1 MNRTF
6 DRECESHNIGGL
18 ILHQRLKPV
27 AALAAATALIAIVC
41 ASALGAEG
49 SRNAAARSESEPVVW
64 QGPELT
70 AQLVPPAPS
79 ASSTPNIAPL
89 DAASPQPGT
98 SNAGAT
104 AAGTSA
110 PANKQTPLLDGQSP
124 TEELALPDATTGTEE
139 QSQRRGV
146 QPYGGG
152 HPTDWPWGC
161 GGSPY
166 RTGPGLCDDWT
177 VGPRWHITVDGLV
190 MTRESTDLNALWN
203 QMMANDLTGTVVD
216 PTANPL
222 VGLTPEL
229 EQFDHG
235 PGGRITFTSQV
246 ARCTAYDVQAAYEGI
261 NDWNAS
267 IVFPKQTFD
276 NVALPIPPNTT
287 GDATGIDTEPGGPFP
302 QEFQQRSLSYRSDLN
317 SGELNFIP
325 GVDPACRPFFGAR
338 FIRFSDEIQDQLNQ
352 ETQPPLPGP
361 LTTSIT
367 PGPAP
372 PGTPIAVN
380 DPIGPTYETDRL
392 NIFHLQNNLMGFQ
405 LGMLFDSVQLTDRLA
420 FEGFVSG
427 GVYYNRVKYSNVMG
441 VFTTQTF
448 ADNTRSTGFNDAR
461 TDASNIIN
469 NDARDLSE
477 ISYEAEASLTAVCRL
492 NRCWALRAGYQVLW
506 INHLHLA
513 DEAFLGNPEAD
524 SDLIF
529 HGWHAG
535 IECRR

>member
-1 MNRTF
+1 M
-6 DRECESHNIGGL
+6 
-18 ILHQRLKPV
+18 
-27 AALAAATALIAIVC
+27 
-41 ASALGAEG
+41 
-49 SRNAAARSESEPVVW
+49 SEPAVW
-64 QGPELT
+64 QGPALT

-79 ASSTPNIAPL
+79 ASSAPHPVSTDDGSQPAAVDGAATPSP
-89 DAASPQPGT
+89 AA
-98 SNAGAT
+98 
-104 AAGTSA
+104 SA
-110 PANKQTPLLDGQSP
+110 PATTESPLLNGNLP
-124 TEELALPDATTGTEE
+124 TEELMPPVVTEGCAE
-139 QSQRRGV
+139 QGDHKGV

-166 RTGPGLCDDWT
+166 RTGPGLCDNYK
-177 VGPRWHITVDGLV
+177 VGPRWHITVDGMV
-190 MTRESTDLNALWN
+190 MHRESTDLNALWT

-216 PTANPL
+216 PTAMPL

-246 ARCTAYDVQAAYEGI
+246 ARCTGYDVQAVYEGI

-276 NVALPIPPNTT
+276 NVALPIPPLT
-287 GDATGIDTEPGGPFP
+287 GTSPGGMAVPTGLNTEPGGPFP
-302 QEFQQRSLSYRSDLN
+302 QEFQQRSLQYRSNLN
-317 SGELNFIP
+317 SGELNFLTNC
-325 GVDPACRPFFGAR
+325 DPAWRPFFGVR
-338 FIRFSDEIQDQLNQ
+338 FIRFDDEINDFLNQ
-352 ETQPPLPGP
+352 DTQPP
-361 LTTSIT
+361 T
-367 PGPAP
+367 PGPRTDSISPGPVPPAAP
-372 PGTPIAVN
+372 ITVN

-392 NIFHLQNNLMGFQ
+392 NLFHLQNNLMGFQ
-405 LGMLFDSVQLTDRLA
+405 IGLLHDTIQLNERFA

-427 GVYYNRVKYSNVMG
+427 GVYYNKVKYSNVMG
-441 VFTTQTF
+441 VFTTQTY
-448 ADNTRSTGFNDAR
+448 ADNTRTVAVDESR
-461 TDASNIIN
+461 TDQSNIVN

-492 NRCWALRAGYQVLW
+492 NKCWALRAGYQVLW

-513 DEAFLGNPEAD
+513 DAAYLGNPEAD
-524 SDLIF
+524 SDLLF